1 MDGSL
6 LGFPDAFLVAL
17 ISAPKA
23 DATSLAAFSNICC
36 NKHNNVETKAEE
48 NVTFFQCK
56 ATLTAAMKH
65 THRKLGG
72 FSTRDSNTGETY
84 WPYCSLPHPKLK
96 IRRHCRY

>member
-17 ISAPKA
+17 ISAPRA

-36 NKHNNVETKAEE
+36 NKHNNEESKAEE

-56 ATLTAAMKH
+56 ATLTVHEIPIPVKPI
-65 THRKLGG
+65 G
-72 FSTRDSNTGETY
+72 FIVPFPIQYKVENKE
-84 WPYCSLPHPKLK
+84 
-96 IRRHCRY
+96 RY